1 MTTIL
6 HTADVHLDRAYS
18 GAGMSP
24 AIASARREELRD
36 GFRRFID
43 LALAI
48 GADAVTIGGDLY
60 EHERVTPDTG
70 NFMRQQLERLGDV
83 PALLAAGNHDPYVP
97 DSIYHRLTWP
107 GNVTIFRERSF
118 APVALADGVTVWGAG
133 HDAPDVRANLL
144 EGFQAPADGDHVLL
158 FHGSD
163 TRSVPEGKFAH
174 APFRPEDLAATG
186 SGFALL
192 GHYHAPRLHP
202 TEAPLYVYPGS
213 PEPLDFAEEGEHCVA
228 RLDVKGGVFT
238 CSLLPFGRVRYRT
251 FATDVSGMESSDEVR
266 TAIAALGDASTIAR
280 VVLTGDLSADVD
292 LSLRSLYDSCA
303 EHFSY
308 LDIVDQTQPA
318 YRIEEIAEESTTK
331 GAFARLMLERIEAA
345 EGEEREIAEAALLY
359 GLQAFDR
366 KEVQVR

>member
-36 GFRRFID
+36 AFRRFID
-43 LALAI
+43 LALET
-48 GADAVTIGGDLY
+48 GADAVTVGGDLY

-70 NFMRQQLERLGDV
+70 NFIRQQLERLGDV
-83 PALLAAGNHDPYVP
+83 PVLLAPGNHDPYVP
-97 DSIYHRLTWP
+97 DSLYNRLAWP
-107 GNVTIFRERSF
+107 ANVTVFRERSF
-118 APVALADGVTVWGAG
+118 APVELAGGVTVWGAG

-144 EGFQAPADGDHVLL
+144 EGFQAPADGSHVLL

-163 TRSVPEGKFAH
+163 TRSVPEGKSAH
-174 APFRPEDLAATG
+174 APFRPEDLEAAG
-186 SGFALL
+186 AGFALL

-202 TEAPLYVYPGS
+202 PEAPRYAYPGT
-213 PEPLDFAEEGEHCVA
+213 PEPLDFAEEGDHFVA
-228 RLDVKGGVFT
+228 RLDIEGGAFT

-251 FATDVSGMESSDEVR
+251 FATDVTGMESSDEVR
-266 TAIAALGDASTIAR
+266 TAVAALGDASVIAR
-280 VVLTGDLSADVD
+280 VVLAGDLSPDVD
-292 LSLRSLYDSCA
+292 LSLQSLYDSCA
-303 EHFSY
+303 ERFSY
-308 LDIVDQTQPA
+308 LDLADRTRPA
-318 YRIEEIAEESTTK
+318 YRIDEIAEESTTK
-331 GAFARLMLERIEAA
+331 GAFARLMRERIEAA
-345 EGEEREIAEAALLY
+345 DGEEREIAEAALLY